1 MNLWKSPTQISDRL
15 TTNNLVLDSLTALHE
30 KRGESVKILFDCS
43 YRDDTLMQYQ
53 SYIDSGKMDKTKELG
68 DNFQRNLKEMV
79 KGLLSNIPNVGIYI
93 WNYGEDED
101 THNTQHTIISTNV
114 FDKLGNNRSVG
125 EWIFDAVNGDVRTYG
140 LELLD

>member
-1 MNLWKSPTQISDRL
+1 MENTKAKSKLKKVFR
-15 TTNNLVLDSLTALHE
+15 
-30 KRGESVKILFDCS
+30 
-43 YRDDTLMQYQ
+43 
-53 SYIDSGKMDKTKELG
+53 
-68 DNFQRNLKEMV
+68 NF
-79 KGLLSNIPNVGIYI
+79 
-93 WNYGEDED
+93 GEDED

>member
-1 MNLWKSPTQISDRL
+1 LHFLEQIHKEALLWKAQKAKSKLKKVFR
-15 TTNNLVLDSLTALHE
+15 
-30 KRGESVKILFDCS
+30 
-43 YRDDTLMQYQ
+43 
-53 SYIDSGKMDKTKELG
+53 
-68 DNFQRNLKEMV
+68 NF
-79 KGLLSNIPNVGIYI
+79 
-93 WNYGEDED
+93 GEDED